1 MVLIQGVVN
10 LIGTEFA
17 LRNRRK
23 SLCSKGLRR
32 GGRASVALSPYVVT
46 SYVNS
51 NRGMSTKIPR

>member
-1 MVLIQGVVN
+1 M
-10 LIGTEFA
+10 IGTEFA

-32 GGRASVALSPYVVT
+32 GGRAPVVLSPYVVT

-51 NRGMSTKIPR
+51 IQGM